1 MRRNKAYRV
10 NTMYGADGRLRTSYF
25 EGDAAKVARKHVK
38 SFEKELSE
46 YEKNFAMYASLDIE
60 DAKVHDL
67 NTKYI
72 FDKLGI
78 AEKYVDFI
86 PEGDMS
92 DCLGEE
98 MTTIAGSKNAQKFG
112 IKAKIA
118 SKFQPFLEKQA
129 QKHPKLQALSDR
141 VTKAANGGRMPLT
154 ADSAA
159 MMRIAFDKKYYRDCR
174 RPGADIDE
182 LQRQHSASIANLTK
196 MAKFDGVEPFELSAK
211 FAEKLI
217 SQMQIDESLTDVYSG
232 MADGAIRLADSKP
245 VINSRKEVVKIGGK
259 VLYEQPQ
266 GFVSEEKDDKG
277 RNMPLDAWAFEVRE
291 PQTVDD
297 ILLNYQKKFDKF
309 ARDCQSEADLK
320 RMIAGNSYANLE
332 RNVKAFAE
340 ADCPEDAAMFK
351 YEFTR
356 CNLASCKKWAIEHD
370 HKSPYADIIIPPPW
384 SERVNGSNFLK
395 SYSTDDHYTIN
406 DRTELH
412 DKAAKDVSEKTDGQ
426 LALTMADECEAKAA
440 DLNKFAERMDAL
452 EAENKA
458 LKEKVAMLEQQK
470 EGTDEAIVV
479 DAEVVT
485 EDQKRFPRAAAI
497 ATTVLSSAEKLKHE
511 IMEQYNSHSETILS
525 VDAEE
530 VTDAIDANAQPALET
545 TAEPVDEVDTE
556 AEQVVTEVSDP
567 IPDDVTE
574 ADATEVTSVDEVV
587 SESESND
594 KTAKLSKFD
603 SVVDENITDKEAD
616 DYSFE

>member
-25 EGDAAKVARKHVK
+25 EGDTANIARKHVK
-38 SFEKELSE
+38 SFEKELSK
-46 YEKNFAMYASLDIE
+46 YEKDFAMYASLDIE
-60 DAKVHDL
+60 DSKVHDL

-86 PEGDMS
+86 PEGDMA
-92 DCLGEE
+92 DCMGEE
-98 MTTIAGSKNAQKFG
+98 MTAIAGNKSAQKFG
-112 IKAKIA
+112 IKSKIA
-118 SKFQPFLEKQA
+118 SKFQPFLERQA

-174 RPGADIDE
+174 RPGANIDE

-196 MAKFDGVEPFELSAK
+196 IAKFDGVEPFELSTK

-217 SQMQIDESLTDVYSG
+217 TQMQIDESLTDIYAG

-245 VINSRKEVVKIGGK
+245 VINSRKEIVKVGGK

-266 GFVSEEKDDKG
+266 GFVSEEKDKNG
-277 RNMPLDAWAFEVRE
+277 KNEPLDAWAFEVRE

-297 ILLNYQKKFDKF
+297 ILQNYQTKFDKF
-309 ARDCQSEADLK
+309 AKDCQSEADLK
-320 RMIAGNSYANLE
+320 RMIAGNTYANLE
-332 RNVKAFAE
+332 RNAKVFAE

-351 YEFTR
+351 YEFAR

-370 HKSPYADIIIPPPW
+370 HKSPYADIVVPPPW
-384 SERVNGSNFLK
+384 SERVNGNSFLK
-395 SYSTDDHYTIN
+395 SYSTDDYYSIN

-412 DKAAKDVSEKTDGQ
+412 NKAAKDVSEKNDGQ
-426 LALTMADECEAKAA
+426 LALTMADECKTSVA
-440 DLNKFAERMDAL
+440 DLNAFAERMSAL

-458 LKEKVAMLEQQK
+458 LKEKVAKLEK
-470 EGTDEAIVV
+470 EGQGEIIVV
-479 DAEVVT
+479 DT
-485 EDQKRFPRAAAI
+485 EREKRAPRVAAI
-497 ATTVLSSAEKLKHE
+497 ATTVLSSAEKLKRE

-530 VTDAIDANAQPALET
+530 VTDAIDTDEQPALET
-545 TAEPVDEVDTE
+545 TAEPVDEIDVE
-556 AEQVVTEVSDP
+556 VEQDVTSEL
-567 IPDDVTE
+567 IPDGIVET
-574 ADATEVTSVDEVV
+574 DASEVIQVDETV
-587 SESESND
+587 SEDEND
-594 KTAKLSKFD
+594 DKAARMSKF
-603 SVVDENITDKEAD
+603 SGIVDENIADKEAD
-616 DYSFE
+616 DYSFV

>member
-25 EGDAAKVARKHVK
+25 EGDTANIARKHVK
-38 SFEKELSE
+38 SFEKELSK
-46 YEKNFAMYASLDIE
+46 YEKDFAMYASLDIE

-86 PEGDMS
+86 PEGDMA
-92 DCLGEE
+92 DCMGKE
-98 MTTIAGSKNAQKFG
+98 MTAIAGSKSTQKFG
-112 IKAKIA
+112 IKSKIA
-118 SKFQPFLEKQA
+118 SKFQPFLERQA

-174 RPGADIDE
+174 RPGANIDE

-196 MAKFDGVEPFELSAK
+196 MAKFDGVEPFELSTK

-217 SQMQIDESLTDVYSG
+217 SQMQIDESLTDVYAG

-245 VINSRKEVVKIGGK
+245 VINSRKEIVKVDGK

-266 GFVSEEKDDKG
+266 GFVSEEKDKNG
-277 RNMPLDAWAFEVRE
+277 KNEPLDAWAFEVRE

-297 ILLNYQKKFDKF
+297 ILQNYQTKFDKF
-309 ARDCQSEADLK
+309 AKDCQSEADLK
-320 RMIAGNSYANLE
+320 RMIAGNTYANLE
-332 RNVKAFAE
+332 RNAKAFAE

-351 YEFTR
+351 YEFAR

-370 HKSPYADIIIPPPW
+370 HKSPYADIVVPPPW
-384 SERVNGSNFLK
+384 NERANGNEFLK
-395 SYSTDDHYTIN
+395 SYSTDDYYTVN
-406 DRTELH
+406 DRMELH

-426 LALTMADECEAKAA
+426 LALTMADECKTNAA
-440 DLNKFAERMDAL
+440 DLNAFAERLSAL

-458 LKEKVAMLEQQK
+458 LKEEIAELKK
-470 EGTDEAIVV
+470 DGTDEATIT
-479 DAEVVT
+479 DAEVVA
-485 EDQKRFPRAAAI
+485 ENEKRFPRAAAI
-497 ATTVLSSAEKLKHE
+497 ATTVLSSAEKLKRE

-530 VTDAIDANAQPALET
+530 VTDAINTDKQSALET
-545 TAEPVDEVDTE
+545 TVESVNEIDAETEQAVTSEPISDNIAETDASDVTQVDET
-556 AEQVVTEVSDP
+556 
-567 IPDDVTE
+567 
-574 ADATEVTSVDEVV
+574 V
-587 SESESND
+587 SESESDD
-594 KTAKLSKFD
+594 KAAKMPKFSGIVGENTA
-603 SVVDENITDKEAD
+603 DKEAD
-616 DYSFE
+616 DYSFA